1 MQKIMLCITCR
12 QPYNRDEN
20 VRSMENGQ
28 LDLIR
33 AFSCDECNE
42 EKTWT
47 TPYFQPPKMKLS
59 QSQ

>member
-1 MQKIMLCITCR
+1 MLCITCR